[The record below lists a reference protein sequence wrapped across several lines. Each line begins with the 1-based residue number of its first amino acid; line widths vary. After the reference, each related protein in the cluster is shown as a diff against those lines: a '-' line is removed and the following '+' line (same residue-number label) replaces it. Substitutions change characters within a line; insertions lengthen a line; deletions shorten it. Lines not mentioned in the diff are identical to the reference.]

1 MISSSSEICKDF
13 IQMKQDDKFYSTLI
27 SRESSS
33 ANPSLGVYYGDAKGA
48 VPFLWESQPGTPKN
62 TISNTTLPPLTPPPS
77 SFPSPRHDGCKKST
91 KTSLIHTLLPKLT
104 LKVFRK
110 PSSSSSSK
118 TSDEESRYGSPTP
131 TSCFRVRHGAAATE
145 LKDSTRRP
153 SRTVPAV

>member
-1 MISSSSEICKDF
+1 MTSSSSEICKDF
-13 IQMKQDDKFYSTLI
+13 IQMKQDDRFYSTLI

-33 ANPSLGVYYGDAKGA
+33 ANLSSGVYYGDATGA
-48 VPFLWESQPGTPKN
+48 VPFLWESRPGTPKN

-110 PSSSSSSK
+110 PSSSK
-118 TSDEESRYGSPTP
+118 TGDEESRYGSPTP
-131 TSCFRVRHGAAATE
+131 TLCFGVRHGAAGTE